1 MGHSWIPFQISHSTD
16 NYTNRCHKKFIH
28 VLFQVVEL
36 KRGCRAQIILVL
48 LLEKTALIRQ

>member
-1 MGHSWIPFQISHSTD
+1 MNFF
-16 NYTNRCHKKFIH
+16 Y